1 MYNYHKC
8 DVSNVWFAYT
18 VPAGILADQSNVT
31 VVEGQSVNLTC
42 RASGDPPPSITWY
55 EVVVL

>member
-1 MYNYHKC
+1 MSPIY
-8 DVSNVWFAYT
+8 DFVYT

-55 EVVVL
+55 KVVNDPA